1 MRSVLDPKRFY
12 KKENAKAKPPEFSQ
26 VGTVIEGPTD
36 YFSFRIPKKQRKQ
49 TLAEEI
55 LEAEKQDGRFKRQYE
70 EVQKKKTSGK
80 KGDYQKRMQK
90 RYGRNYKK

>member
-12 KKENAKAKPPEFSQ
+12 KKESTKAKPPEFSQ

-36 YFSFRIPKKQRKQ
+36 FFSGRIAKRDRKR

-55 LEAEKQDGRFKRQYE
+55 LAGERENGKLRRQYL
-70 EVQKKKTSGK
+70 EVQQKKTSGK
-80 KGDYQKRMQK
+80 KGDYKKRMQK
-90 RYGRNYKK
+90 RYGSKFKG